1 MEHRPSP
8 GKLAV
13 GKRYINTKNNQSL
26 TLLYIGPLP
35 PSNPS
40 ERGSS
45 SSTTQWLGVEYD
57 DPEFGKGH
65 SGTYEGL
72 QIFQT
77 RQEGAGAFIKL
88 RTGNEFVEGKT
99 FIDAIKGRYGYGCG
113 LESDG
118 HGEGMQSV
126 ILGSSSSAIVV
137 EAPGME
143 GVTKRLRSL
152 EKLRQIGLE
161 NEHISGV
168 GGTEEER
175 RDLGKRLK
183 GKFTP

>member
-118 HGEGMQSV
+118 HGHAIGDTGVVELCDRS
-126 ILGSSSSAIVV
+126 GSSWDGGGYEAIEEFGEV
-137 EAPGME
+137 EADWAGE
-143 GVTKRLRSL
+143 
-152 EKLRQIGLE
+152 
-161 NEHISGV
+161 
-168 GGTEEER
+168 
-175 RDLGKRLK
+175 
-183 GKFTP
+183 